1 MSQENQPI
9 EVSHDSQAGCFEVV
23 VDGHR
28 AHLDYRQL
36 DEQTLDYYHT
46 FVPDALRG
54 KGIAAILTRA
64 ALEYAQSKELGVVP
78 SCSYVA
84 VYMQRQAQQE

>member
-1 MSQENQPI
+1 MI
-9 EVSHDSQAGCFEVV
+9 
-23 VDGHR
+23 VDGQR

-36 DEQTLDYYHT
+36 DNSTLDFYHT

-54 KGIAAILTRA
+54 QGIAAILTAA
-64 ALEYAQSKELGVVP
+64 ALDYAQQHELGVVP

-84 VYMQRQAQQE
+84 TYMRRHKD

>member
-1 MSQENQPI
+1 MTQDR
-9 EVSHDSQAGCFEVV
+9 EVQHNRQAGCFELV

-36 DEQTLDYYHT
+36 DEQTLDYFHT

-54 KGIAAILTRA
+54 QGVAAVLTRA
-64 ALEYAQSKELGVVP
+64 ALDYAQHNGLDVVP

-84 VYMQRQAQQE
+84 VYMQRQAQQK

>member
-1 MSQENQPI
+1 MIAHQLSPH
-9 EVSHDSQAGCFEVV
+9 HDSAQGCFELI

-36 DEQTLDYYHT
+36 DNSTLDFYHT

-54 KGIAAILTRA
+54 QGIAAILTAA
-64 ALEYAQSKELGVVP
+64 ALEYAQQHELGVVP
-78 SCSYVA
+78 SCCYVA
-84 VYMQRQAQQE
+84 TYMRRHKG

>member
-1 MSQENQPI
+1 MNTHQEVIHNFAAQ
-9 EVSHDSQAGCFEVV
+9 SFEVF

-28 AHLDYRQL
+28 AHLDYQRL
-36 DEQTLDYYHT
+36 DERTLDYCHT

-54 KGIAAILTRA
+54 QGLA
-64 ALEYAQSKELGVVP
+64 ALVTAAALDYARDNGFEVRP

-84 VYMQRQAQQE
+84 TYMQRQAGRR